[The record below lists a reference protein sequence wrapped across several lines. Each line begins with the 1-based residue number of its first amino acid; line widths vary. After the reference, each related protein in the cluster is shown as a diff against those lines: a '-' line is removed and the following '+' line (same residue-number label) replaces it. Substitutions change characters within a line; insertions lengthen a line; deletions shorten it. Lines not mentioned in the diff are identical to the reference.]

1 MIKMALSSQSFN
13 LSHFH
18 VERRIYTDDK
28 GRFRPEKGMPLL
40 ARRYKF
46 VEIIGKGQSSIS
58 VKAAVS

>member
-1 MIKMALSSQSFN
+1 MIMVHLDA
-13 LSHFH
+13 
-18 VERRIYTDDK
+18 ERRVYTDEK